1 MPVILTTQTEVETW
15 LTPLDDALAL
25 QRPLPDGGLK
35 IVARGDRTGDPPGA
49 ACAVNDPA
57 GLFRQAAGQCI
68 ANQVNAVTLG
78 ATPEKPA
85 SMAPAS
91 AATRPTAGA
100 AALANSNAGTAATL
114 TTASAPAWSAT
125 DSDSSE
131 RGQVPRLLAE
141 QRQEDRW

>member
-1 MPVILTTQTEVETW
+1 MPVILTTQTEAETW

-35 IVARGDRTGDPPGA
+35 IVARGDRIGDPPGVA
-49 ACAVNDPA
+49 FAVNDPA

-100 AALANSNAGTAATL
+100 CGAGQLQRRHRRHSNH
-114 TTASAPAWSAT
+114 
-125 DSDSSE
+125 
-131 RGQVPRLLAE
+131 RVRPRLV
-141 QRQEDRW
+141 RH